1 MLDAMASLEFY
12 LKPLS
17 QPEVLDAMT
26 RSKTFAMNPT
36 CNAN

>member
-1 MLDAMASLEFY
+1 MKDAMASLEFY

-26 RSKTFAMNPT
+26 RSKMIKFYS
-36 CNAN
+36 